1 MAGGFSNDPKM
12 NPAAVGA
19 REAVRSAFDT
29 LADDDYDLLLETL
42 EYRTYAD
49 GEVLARQGELGEE
62 AYLIMGGE
70 IDVHMHRDG
79 QRRLLGSP
87 KAGEI
92 VGEMAVLE
100 QGPRVADMTAKG
112 RVSVLV
118 FDRNRFLKL
127 LSGRPELGMTLIK
140 LLSVRMRNTLDQYM
154 SEMLEKI
161 RELEDA
167 NTNLKQKVEER
178 SRKLAEAE
186 AFLAQLSAAD

>member
-1 MAGGFSNDPKM
+1 MSEPTAQ
-12 NPAAVGA
+12 ARVAVKT
-19 REAVRSAFDT
+19 AFDT

-42 EYRTYAD
+42 EYRTYSD
-49 GEVLARQGELGEE
+49 GDVLARQGDVGEE
-62 AYLIMGGE
+62 AFLIMGGE
-70 IDVHMHRDG
+70 IEVHMHRDG
-79 QRRLLGSP
+79 QRRLLGTP
-87 KAGEI
+87 KTGEI

-100 QGPRVADMTAKG
+100 QSLRVADMTAKG

-140 LLSVRMRNTLDQYM
+140 LLSVRMRHTLDQYM
-154 SEMLEKI
+154 SDMLEKI

-167 NTNLKQKVEER
+167 NANLKEKVEER
-178 SRKLAEAE
+178 GRKLAEAE